1 MKPMPTLL
9 DRFRKT
15 DAASGWN
22 DNVVLR
28 DHVVLRVNDRVEP
41 KQFRAWILLEITE
54 TYLLDL
60 RATPARPTEGKIE
73 IRYRAVG
80 DRWSCGSF
88 SGSFSERHSKGSI
101 TSGMVS
107 SRGGVMLGLSKLSGQ
122 RIGTYLMC
130 RVVEFVQ
137 QLPNAELNSVHLAEV
152 DASDSN
158 RERRNRFYEQF
169 GLRFEFNGPGRR
181 EGNAVPMLC
190 GDLTTDAAK
199 AAWGLNIV
207 EYEGG
212 AGFERLVELY
222 DAEADRAAALAR
234 QVSWLKAEMDK
245 RDAHPLRWALKVVLS
260 RWFNRLGP
268 FLFVATLIGLAVW
281 RWRSGM

>member
-41 KQFRAWILLEITE
+41 EQFRAWILLEITE

-73 IRYRAVG
+73 IRYREVG
-80 DRWSCGSF
+80 DRLRDCGF
-88 SGSFSERHSKGSI
+88 SGSFSQSRDKGSI
-101 TSGMVS
+101 TSSMVS
-107 SRGGVMLGLSKLSGQ
+107 MDGGVFLDPPALRGQ

-130 RVVEFVQ
+130 RVVEFVR
-137 QLPNAELNSVHLAEV
+137 QLPNATLNAV
-152 DASDSN
+152 DLMEGNAGDEN

-181 EGNAVPMLC
+181 EGDALPMRC
-190 GDLTTDAAK
+190 GDLTTDAAM
-199 AAWGLNIV
+199 AAWSRNIV

-212 AGFERLVELY
+212 AGFERLVKLY
-222 DAEADRAAALAR
+222 DAEAARAASLAD
-234 QVSWLKAEMDK
+234 QMTLCKAELDK
-245 RDAHPLRWALKVVLS
+245 RDAHPLRWALKVVLT

>member
-1 MKPMPTLL
+1 MPTLL